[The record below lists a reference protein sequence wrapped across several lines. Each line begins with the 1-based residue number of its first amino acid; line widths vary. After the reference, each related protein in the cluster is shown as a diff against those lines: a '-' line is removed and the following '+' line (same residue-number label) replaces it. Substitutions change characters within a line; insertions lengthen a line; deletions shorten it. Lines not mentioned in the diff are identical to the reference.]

1 MHSDA
6 KRRAFGY
13 VRVSTDHQAEQ
24 GDSLAVQAETLKLLC
39 QLEGYDLVA
48 VYSDPGTSGSVPFA
62 KRDGGKA
69 LLEAASPGDVI
80 VATKLDRAFRN
91 AFDALGTLR
100 NLKKGQIG
108 LHLRD
113 LGSVTDSAVSA
124 MIFAQLSAV
133 AEFEVAR
140 RSERIRE
147 VKASHKTTG
156 RFLGGEA
163 PLGYTVEIDPTTLHL
178 PKPKKMIVVDAEA
191 HNLARQLRAQ
201 GYSARAAAGAMKAHG
216 YKASDKSVSKLWA
229 TLDQS
234 TAAVGYADQCSPVS
248 SSPSN

>member
-1 MHSDA
+1 MHGMHSEM

-39 QLEGYDLVA
+39 QLEGYELVA
-48 VYSDPGTSGSVPFA
+48 VYSDPGTSGSVPFS
-62 KRDGGKA
+62 KREGGKA
-69 LLEAASPGDVI
+69 ISAAAQPGDVI
-80 VATKLDRAFRN
+80 VATKLDRAFRS
-91 AFDALGTLR
+91 AHDALGTLR
-100 NLKKGQIG
+100 DLKKRGIG
-108 LHLRD
+108 LHLKD
-113 LGSVTDSAVSA
+113 LGAVTESSVSA
-124 MIFAQLSAV
+124 MIFGLLSNV

-178 PKPKKMIVVDAEA
+178 PKPKKRIVVDVEA

-201 GYSARAAAGAMKAHG
+201 GYSARMAAGAMKAHG
-216 YKASDKSVSKLWA
+216 FKASDKSVTKLW
-229 TLDQS
+229 S
-234 TAAVGYADQCSPVS
+234 TMNESTIAVG
-248 SSPSN
+248 